1 MKVFILCFIF
11 FYTFSLYSQW
21 QATEARKNYFIV
33 HNRTIN
39 TIGGDFNKSYD
50 NGYNWENANLD
61 HNFFF
66 NKYSFICGND
76 SIVIVPELSNV
87 IHSSNDGGRS
97 YKLIEIDTFNG
108 AVKACAY
115 SKYFSAVAPT
125 ENFGVVGGIHLK
137 LLFTFDEGNSWIYNK
152 YDFLDSE
159 REGNEIEFIAERY
172 ISILDLYFT
181 ESTLYA
187 GGMRSLFKL
196 VEEETSKDS
205 MFVSIYE
212 NLPQQY
218 QKLNILDITGNDNSL
233 YILISNGNHVGTPPT
248 NILNSTDKGETWIE
262 VETSNFELYEIKR
275 LETCGNYLYAIE
287 HNKGLYFT
295 SDKGQSWIEINT
307 YIENGQLKKFIPREL
322 DRLQFGSEYAFVF
335 HDRYIYRAPLDNCE
349 IVGGVNSIE
358 SKKEKISFYPN
369 PTSDVINLD
378 LMQSTKIELF
388 DIFGNKL
395 QEDFNTK
402 LDISHLSP
410 GTYYLKYSGLFK
422 KIVKI

>member
-1 MKVFILCFIF
+1 MKVLILCFLL
-11 FYTFSLYSQW
+11 FYSYSLFSQW

-61 HNFFF
+61 HSFEF
-66 NKYSFICGND
+66 NEYSFICGND
-76 SIVIVPELSNV
+76 SIVIVPELRNV

-97 YKLIEIDTFNG
+97 YKSIDIDSLNG
-108 AVKACAY
+108 NVKACAY

-125 ENFGVVGGIHLK
+125 ENFGVVGGLHLK

-196 VEEETSKDS
+196 VEEKTSKDS

-233 YILISNGNHVGTPPT
+233 YILISDGSHVGTPPT
-248 NILNSTDKGETWIE
+248 KILNSTDQGETWIE
-262 VETSNFELYEIKR
+262 IETSIFELNEIKR
-275 LETCGNYLYAIE
+275 LESCGNYLYAIE
-287 HNKGLYFT
+287 HNKGLYYT

-307 YIENGQLKKFIPREL
+307 YLKDGKIEKFNPIEL
-322 DRLQFGSEYAFVF
+322 DRLQFGSEYAFIF
-335 HDRYIYRAPLDNCE
+335 HDRNIYRAPLDNCE

-358 SKKEKISFYPN
+358 IKEESISFYPN
-369 PTSDVINLD
+369 PTSDVVYLD
-378 LMQSTKIELF
+378 IKQSTKIELF
-388 DIFGNKL
+388 DIFGKKL
-395 QEDFNTK
+395 VEEFNTR

-410 GTYYLKYSGLFK
+410 GTYYLKYLGQVK